1 MSNNFFEALHQIAND
16 KGIPREEI
24 ENIVESAMLSA
35 FKKQYGTIENAE
47 VVFDRDK
54 NTVMVVSKKMVVNRP
69 TNPAEEIAYDEAV
82 KIKKDVELG
91 EDIQVKENPLLSFGR
106 IAAQTAKQVII
117 QKIKE
122 AEKNIIYDEFKEKEG
137 ELINGYLQRRSRDAL
152 YVELGRTEGVLPAR
166 EQSPL
171 EHYKTGDRIK
181 ALILKVQK
189 VAKGPSIILSRA
201 HPIFIE
207 KLFEMEIPEIYDN
220 VVEIVKVVREPGLR
234 TKVAV
239 SSDRDDVDS
248 VGACVGMRGIR
259 IQSIVREL
267 EGEKIDVVE
276 WFDDRKVMAANA
288 LIPAKAKEIVETGS
302 GGVIAVV
309 ENDHYSFAVGKSGH
323 NVKLASRLCG
333 FEIDI
338 KTEDQYREFLN
349 SSESRSMVEQLFS
362 STADDETPLD
372 ELSEIDGRTKSLL
385 EAGGV
390 FSVEDLVE
398 KSYDELIEIDG
409 IGEKTAQKILD
420 IIAEAVDFEEEDD
433 DDDYDEDDE
442 DIEDS
447 DSEEADKN
455 SGEEEVNEEPEETEE
470 ESTEEAETAEKE
482 E

>member
-35 FKKQYGTIENAE
+35 YKKQYGSIENAE
-47 VVFDRDK
+47 VVFNREE
-54 NTVMVVSKKMVVNRP
+54 NSVMVVSRKMVVNRP
-69 TNPAEEIAYDEAV
+69 TNLAEEIAYDKAV
-82 KIKKDVELG
+82 KIKKDAELG
-91 EDIQVKENPLLSFGR
+91 EEILVEENPLQSFGR

-171 EHYKTGDRIK
+171 EHYKTGDRVK

-201 HPIFIE
+201 HPLFIE

-220 VVEIVKVVREPGLR
+220 VVRIVKVVREPGLR

-239 SSDRDDVDS
+239 TSDRDDVDS

-288 LIPAKAKEIVETGS
+288 LIPARAKEIVETAG

-333 FEIDI
+333 YDIDI
-338 KTEDQYREFLN
+338 KTEDQYRDFL
-349 SSESRSMVEQLFS
+349 SSNESRAMVEQLFS
-362 STADDETPLD
+362 TTAEDETPLE
-372 ELSEIDGRTKSLL
+372 ELPEIDARTRALL

-390 FSVEDLVE
+390 FSIEDLVE
-398 KSYDELIEIDG
+398 KSYEDLLAIDG

-420 IIAEAVDFEEEDD
+420 IVAEAVDFEDEED
-433 DDDYDEDDE
+433 EDVME
-442 DIEDS
+442 
-447 DSEEADKN
+447 SEI
-455 SGEEEVNEEPEETEE
+455 SEETEE
-470 ESTEEAETAEKE
+470 IEETDDSGDEDEEKSPAESSDESGNDAVEKTE
-482 E
+482 